1 MTRPVKGDYSP
12 YYEAYIS
19 KVEGENG
26 IVILKS
32 QLSSAIKYF
41 DEIPEDK
48 GTYSY
53 AVGKWSIKEL
63 IGHIIDTERVFAYR
77 AMCFARG
84 EIKSLPGFEQDDYV
98 KAANFNKKKLSDLT
112 NEFKLLREANIAMF
126 KNFDEAVFNYR
137 GLANEK
143 EITVL
148 SILFIISGHAI
159 HHINILKER
168 YLK

>member
-12 YYEAYIS
+12 NYEGYIS

-32 QLSSAIKYF
+32 QLSSAVKYF

-53 AVGKWSIKEL
+53 AIGKWSIKEL

-77 AMCFARG
+77 AMCIARG
-84 EIKSLPGFEQDDYV
+84 ETKSLPGFDQDDYV
-98 KAANFNKKKLSDLT
+98 KSANFNEKKLNDLV
-112 NEFKLLREANIAMF
+112 NEFKALRESNITMF
-126 KNFDEAVFNYR
+126 NGFDEVAFDRR

-148 SILFIISGHAI
+148 AILFIICGHAA
-159 HHINILKER
+159 HHLNILEEK